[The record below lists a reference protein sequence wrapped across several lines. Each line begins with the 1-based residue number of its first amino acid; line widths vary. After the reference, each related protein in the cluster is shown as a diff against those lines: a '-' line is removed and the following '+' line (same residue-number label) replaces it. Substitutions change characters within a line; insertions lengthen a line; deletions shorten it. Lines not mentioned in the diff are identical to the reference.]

1 MKQNAS
7 GGLRFVATR
16 LMVATCPKLGMRI
29 CVRTWPYASMNNFQV
44 LRICLLSLQLIQ
56 GTQQLPLVSLTNH
69 MVNCEFRVAPWR
81 LVRAI
86 EIQGHPGYRE
96 LGQPICI
103 HLPISPVACTLSS
116 YVQDSTYYMDSALL
130 VECWL
135 QKLIRLVL
143 ISSQLWAHQATFRYD
158 APKH

>member
-56 GTQQLPLVSLTNH
+56 GTQQLPLVSLTTH
-69 MVNCEFRVAPWR
+69 MVNCEFRVAPWQ

-86 EIQGHPGYRE
+86 EIQGHPGYLE
-96 LGQPICI
+96 LGQLICI

-116 YVQDSTYYMDSALL
+116 YLPDSATIWTL
-130 VECWL
+130 
-135 QKLIRLVL
+135 
-143 ISSQLWAHQATFRYD
+143 HF
-158 APKH
+158 